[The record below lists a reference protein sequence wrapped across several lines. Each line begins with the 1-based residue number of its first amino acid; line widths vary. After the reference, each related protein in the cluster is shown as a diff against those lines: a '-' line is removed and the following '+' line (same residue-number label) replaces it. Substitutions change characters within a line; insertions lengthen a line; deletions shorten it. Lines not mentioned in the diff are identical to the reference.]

1 MTTECITCVDA
12 IESSQNHESSLWSRT
27 IGKISQFL
35 SHRKELREK
44 RDACN
49 AMLLLEDA
57 MLRDIGVTRANVEW
71 ASKLP
76 LEMNA
81 AEELRRLSLKEGV
94 LYR

>member
-1 MTTECITCVDA
+1 MTTECITNLNA
-12 IESSQNHESSLWSRT
+12 IESTHNQKSSLWRRT
-27 IGKISQFL
+27 IGKVSQFL
-35 SHRKELREK
+35 SHRRELREK
-44 RDACN
+44 RDAFK

-57 MLRDIGVTRANVEW
+57 MLNDIGVTRANVEW

-76 LEMNA
+76 LKVNA